1 MHITLSP
8 QRSSATLALA
18 RDGDTLTIN
27 GATFDFSDLGDGDL
41 LPREAVDCEA
51 LASDVE
57 RVDGAL
63 RLTLRL
69 PHGPAAPQER
79 RFPEPIID
87 PPDGRIA
94 LPQHEEIDHAED

>member
-8 QRSSATLALA
+8 QRSGATLSCA

-27 GATFDFSDLGDGDL
+27 GEPFDFSDLGEGDL
-41 LPREAVDCEA
+41 LPRDAVGCDA

-69 PHGPAAPQER
+69 PHGPNAPHAR
-79 RFPEPIID
+79 RFPEPIMD

-94 LPQHEEIDHAED
+94 LPQHEEIDHAAD